1 MTKALEK
8 AEEWLDPFFDQDSR
22 TTVKNW
28 ITENSPELEEA
39 FYKDLEFGTGG
50 MRGIMGVG
58 TNRINKYTIGK
69 ATLGLANY
77 LIKSFPEQ
85 KISLAIAYD
94 CRNQSYNFAMV
105 AAAVLSSKGIKTYVF
120 NELRPTPLLSF
131 AVRHLHC
138 NAGIVITASHNPKE
152 YNGYK
157 VYWNDGA
164 QLVSPQDKGVMKAVN
179 DIKNF
184 TEIDFSP
191 KKEFIKTIGADTEN
205 AYFQKVK
212 ELLTFS
218 GETDKSIPIVFTSIH
233 GTGITLVPKLLKE
246 LGFDHIHV
254 VEEQSIPD
262 GNFPSVQSPNPEE
275 RSALEMAIDLAKKTN
290 AELVMG
296 TDPDA
301 DRVGLAIKDNQG
313 EWILLNGNQ
322 AGSILINYLL
332 EKLDPAAYKSS
343 FVCKTIVTSELI
355 KAIADSY
362 NIMCID
368 TLTGFKYIAQVIR
381 ELEGK
386 YKFIGGGEESFGY
399 LAGDFVRDKDAVIAV
414 ALFSQIAAECKAKG
428 SDLYH
433 YLLSIYKKHGVYK
446 ERLLSITKKGKAG
459 LEEIGQLMDNY
470 RSNTPKELAGERVLS
485 FSDYQNGVR
494 KNFQTNTEEKLDF
507 EKSNVLQFTT
517 ENGSTITVRPS
528 GTEPKIKYY
537 FGVKEGADLSI
548 EHALNEAELHLDR
561 LEKAFV

>member
-1 MTKALEK
+1 MTKAFEK
-8 AEEWLDPFFDQDSR
+8 AEEWLDPFFDRESR
-22 TTVKNW
+22 DIVKNW
-28 ITENSPELEEA
+28 MAENSPELEEA

-69 ATLGLANY
+69 ASLGLANY
-77 LIKSFPEQ
+77 LIENFPGQE
-85 KISLAIAYD
+85 ISLAIAYD
-94 CRNQSYNFAMV
+94 CRNQSYDFAMV
-105 AAAVLSSKGIKTYVF
+105 AANVLSSKGIKTYIF

-131 AVRHLHC
+131 AVRYLKC

-164 QLVSPQDKGVMKAVN
+164 QLVSPQDKGVMKAVQ

-184 TEIDFSP
+184 KEINFNP
-191 KKEFIKTIGADTEN
+191 RKEYIKSIGADVEN

-212 ELLTFS
+212 ELLSFS
-218 GETDKSIPIVFTSIH
+218 GNFDRHIPIVFTSIH

-246 LGFDHIHV
+246 LGFDSIHI
-254 VEEQSIPD
+254 VEEQAIPN

-275 RSALEMAIDLAKKTN
+275 RSALEMAIDLAKKTD

-301 DRVGLAIKDNQG
+301 DRVGLAVKDKHG

-332 EKLDPAAYKSS
+332 EKLDPSAYSNS
-343 FVCKTIVTSELI
+343 FVCKTIVTTELI
-355 KAIADSY
+355 RAIADSY
-362 NIMCID
+362 GIRCID

-414 ALFSQIAAECKAKG
+414 ALFSQIAAECKAQG
-428 SDLYH
+428 SDMYQ
-433 YLLSIYKKHGVYK
+433 YLLSIYQKHGVYK
-446 ERLLSITKKGKAG
+446 ERLLSLTKKGKAG
-459 LEEIGQLMDNY
+459 LEEIGRLMENY
-470 RSNTPKELAGERVLS
+470 RSNTPTELAGEKVLL
-485 FSDYQNGVR
+485 FSDYKNSLR
-494 KNFQTNTEEKLDF
+494 KNFKTNKEEKLDF

-537 FGVKEGADLSI
+537 FGVIEDADLSI
-548 EHALNEAELHLDR
+548 EQALNEAESHLDR